1 MARAAITLACL
12 SVCLPL
18 LLRAQSTGNA
28 STGDTTSGDSTDVLV
43 LDHDFTSPNEFA
55 RVFLQDGQVY
65 RAELSSPE
73 MSLQIRG
80 LVRTTQLPRIYAF
93 LPSDTPSGTSI
104 VEVYPQ
110 VDAEYE
116 IRSVARGGSA
126 VSTRMRLYRDVK
138 ASRRRYIVRNTPGW
152 EIGVELAGGWHSGF
166 LQSSAPPVLGSNAE
180 PGMDVEA
187 CFSARSAPGLPRL
200 GMCVVGL
207 GYQSQNDAKS
217 ILWLYTEPRLRLL
230 GRVRP
235 GRSNWE
241 LGVLLRFGVGMISAS
256 SDTPTILGPGLYVAR
271 HIRTN
276 PQGAGWSLQASYS
289 HASFRGFS
297 RPLGTGAARIPTSDR
312 LTFGVGWY
320 Q

>member
-12 SVCLPL
+12 LVCLNSL
-18 LLRAQSTGNA
+18 SRAQSTV
-28 STGDTTSGDSTDVLV
+28 DTTSADSVDVLV
-43 LDHDFTSPNEFA
+43 LDHDFTGPNEFA

-65 RAELSSPE
+65 RAELSSPDV
-73 MSLQIRG
+73 SLQIRG
-80 LVRTTQLPRIYAF
+80 VVRSNQLPRIYPF
-93 LPSDTPSGTSI
+93 LNSDTPSGTSI

-116 IRSVARGGSA
+116 IRSVGSRGSA
-126 VSTRMRLYRDVK
+126 ISTRMRLYRDVK
-138 ASRRRYIVRNTPGW
+138 ASRRRYLVRNTPGW
-152 EIGVELAGGWHSGF
+152 EIGLELAGAWHSGF
-166 LQSSAPPVLGSNAE
+166 LQSSAPPPLGSNAE
-180 PGMDVEA
+180 SGLDVET
-187 CFSARSAPGLPRL
+187 CFTARRAPGLSRL

-207 GYQSQNDAKS
+207 GYQSQHGSKS
-217 ILWLYTEPRLRLL
+217 ILWFYTEPRLRLI
-230 GRVRP
+230 GRARP

-241 LGVLLRFGVGMISAS
+241 LGALLRFGVGIISAS

-297 RPLGTGAARIPTSDR
+297 RPVGIGDAQIPTSDR

>member
-1 MARAAITLACL
+1 MVRAAVTLAYL

-18 LLRAQSTGNA
+18 ILAAQSTVDTA
-28 STGDTTSGDSTDVLV
+28 SADSTDVLV
-43 LDHDFTSPNEFA
+43 LDHDFTGPNEFA

-65 RAELSSPE
+65 RAELSSPDVT
-73 MSLQIRG
+73 LQMRG
-80 LVRTTQLPRIYAF
+80 LVRTTQLPRIYPF
-93 LPSDTPSGTSI
+93 LRSDTPSGTSI

-116 IRSVARGGSA
+116 IRSVGTSGSA
-126 VSTRMRLYRDVK
+126 ISTRMRLYRDVK
-138 ASRRRYIVRNTPGW
+138 GSRRRYLVRNTPGW
-152 EIGVELAGGWHSGF
+152 EIGLELAGGWHSGF
-166 LQSSAPPVLGSNAE
+166 LQSSAPPPLGNNAE
-180 PGMDVEA
+180 SGLDVEA
-187 CFSARSAPGLPRL
+187 CFTARSAPGLRRL

-207 GYQSQNDAKS
+207 GYQSQPGARD
-217 ILWLYTEPRLRLL
+217 ILWFYTEPRLRLI
-230 GRVRP
+230 GRARA

-241 LGVLLRFGVGMISAS
+241 LGALLRFGVGIISAS

-276 PQGAGWSLQASYS
+276 PEGAGWSLQASYS

-297 RPLGTGAARIPTSDR
+297 RPVGIGDARIPTSDR
-312 LTFGVGWY
+312 LTFGIGWY

>member
-1 MARAAITLACL
+1 MVRATITLACL
-12 SVCLPL
+12 WACLPL
-18 LLRAQSTGNA
+18 LLRAQSTA
-28 STGDTTSGDSTDVLV
+28 DTVSADSADVLV
-43 LDHDFTSPNEFA
+43 LDHDFTGPNEFA

-65 RAELSSPE
+65 RAELSSPD

-80 LVRTTQLPRIYAF
+80 LVRTTRLPRIYPF

-116 IRSVARGGSA
+116 IRSVASSGSA

-138 ASRRRYIVRNTPGW
+138 ASHRRYVVRNTPGW
-152 EIGVELAGGWHSGF
+152 EIGLELAGGWHSGF
-166 LQSSAPPVLGSNAE
+166 LQSSAPPLLASNAE
-180 PGMDVEA
+180 PGLDVEA
-187 CFSARSAPGLPRL
+187 CFSARSAPGLRRL

-207 GYQSQNDAKS
+207 GYQSQNGAKT

-230 GRVRP
+230 GRARP

-241 LGVLLRFGVGMISAS
+241 LGALLRFGVGMISAS

-276 PQGAGWSLQASYS
+276 SQGAGWSLQASYS

-297 RPLGTGAARIPTSDR
+297 RPLGTGSAQIPTSNR

>member
-1 MARAAITLACL
+1 MVRATITLACL
-12 SVCLPL
+12 AVWLPL
-18 LLRAQSTGNA
+18 LLLAQSTV
-28 STGDTTSGDSTDVLV
+28 DTTTSADSTDVLV
-43 LDHDFTSPNEFA
+43 LDYDFSGPNQFA

-65 RAELSSPE
+65 RAELSSAD
-73 MSLQIRG
+73 MSLQVKG
-80 LVRTTQLPRIYAF
+80 LVRTTQLPRIYPF

-116 IRSVARGGSA
+116 IRSIASSGSA

-138 ASRRRYIVRNTPGW
+138 ASRRRYLVRNTPGW
-152 EIGVELAGGWHSGF
+152 EIGLELAGGWHSGF
-166 LQSSAPPVLGSNAE
+166 LQSSAASLLGNNLES
-180 PGMDVEA
+180 GMNVEA

-207 GYQSQNDAKS
+207 GYESQNGAKG

-241 LGVLLRFGVGMISAS
+241 LGALLRFGVGMISAS

-276 PQGAGWSLQASYS
+276 TQGAGWSLQASYS

-297 RPLGTGAARIPTSDR
+297 RPLGTGPARIPTSDR
-312 LTFGVGWY
+312 LSFGVGWY